1 VFPEGT
7 KVKPTRAGS
16 VIKGPGI
23 GDDCRGLAVLVGV
36 LKALDAAKVVTHG
49 TLTFVATVGEEG
61 LGDLRGVKHLF
72 DRELKGRVDGFIS
85 IDGAGHGI
93 THTAVG
99 SRRYRI
105 TFKGPGGHSYGA
117 FGLTNPI
124 HALGRAVARI
134 ADFQVP
140 SDPKTTFNVGRVG
153 GGTSVN
159 SIPFEAWMEVDMRSV
174 DRDAL
179 SAIDGRF
186 HKALDEALAEER
198 TRWANR
204 GALSVERTLVGNRPA
219 GRVAESAPIVAAAIA
234 ATRSV
239 GLPVSL
245 DEGSTDS
252 NYPISLGI
260 PAVTLDGGGSGQGA
274 HSLDE
279 SFDSTE
285 SWKGTAR
292 ALLVAVAL
300 AR

>member
-1 VFPEGT
+1 VKTTRSGT
-7 KVKPTRAGS
+7 KFR
-16 VIKGPGI
+16 GPGI
-23 GDDCRGLAVLVGV
+23 SDDCRGLAVLLGV
-36 LKALDAAKVVTHG
+36 LRALDAGQVQTSG

-72 DRELKGRVDGFIS
+72 DRELKNRVDAFIS

-93 THTAVG
+93 THTSVG

-105 TFKGPGGHSYGA
+105 TYKGPGGHSYGA

-124 HALGRAVARI
+124 HALGRAIARI

-140 SDPKTTFNVGRVG
+140 SDPKTTFNVGRIG

-174 DRDAL
+174 DPSAL
-179 SAIDGRF
+179 SALDERF
-186 HKALDEALAEER
+186 HQALDGAIADER
-198 TRWANR
+198 KRWGNR
-204 GALSVERTLVGNRPA
+204 GELAVERTLVGNRPA
-219 GRVAESAPIVAAAIA
+219 GRVAESAPIVTAAIA

-239 GLPVSL
+239 DLPVSL
-245 DEGSTDS
+245 EEGSTDS
-252 NYPISLGI
+252 NYPMSLGV

-292 ALLVAVAL
+292 ALLVAVAV